1 MFKIITVEAIILWIF
16 KAYQVEEIHY
26 FAFRV
31 LPLKIWEALKKDIKI
46 SGLEQSF
53 RTYSFN

>member
-46 SGLEQSF
+46 SGL
-53 RTYSFN
+53 